1 MPRAI
6 ASLSLSFGL
15 VSIPVK
21 LYSAT
26 ESSSAIRFKF
36 MRSDG
41 SHVRQQY
48 ISEEPERPPAVETVN
63 VRPARAMRLPEET
76 APEDSPAASNVRPF
90 TRAAQRIIE
99 QEIDE
104 PRQVTVEPSPVVVER
119 RDMVKGYEFEKG
131 KFVLFTP
138 DELKALEEGARQTID
153 IVAFVPQATIDPIF
167 YDKAYFLAP
176 DKRGSKP
183 YSLLHEAMRTSGR
196 CALAKWAWRSKQYVV
211 QVRAADGGL
220 VLQQLL
226 YTEEVRSLRDLKIDL
241 VTVQKAELQL
251 ALQLIEHISED
262 AFDPDEFVDE
272 EKQRILAAVEK
283 KIAGKEIVAPQHV
296 QTHGAEV
303 IDLMAALRASLDG
316 RPATRTS
323 RLEPLPPEKIS
334 GPRQRKPARR
344 AAKSMERPSPRKVGA
359 KK

>member
-1 MPRAI
+1 MPRSI

-26 ESSSAIRFKF
+26 ESSNAIRFKF

-41 SHVRQQY
+41 VRVKQQY
-48 ISEEPERPPAVETVN
+48 VSEESEPASTETVN
-63 VRPARAMRLPEET
+63 VARLRAAMPREEVGQES
-76 APEDSPAASNVRPF
+76 ASPASNVRPF
-90 TRAAQRIIE
+90 TKVPARPIE
-99 QEIDE
+99 PEPEPEIEE
-104 PRQVTVEPSPVVVER
+104 PTPVVVER
-119 RDMVKGYEFEKG
+119 SDMVKGYEFEKG
-131 KFVLFTP
+131 KFVLFTT

-153 IVAFVPQATIDPIF
+153 IVAFVPQETIDPIY

-176 DKRGSKP
+176 DKRGNKP
-183 YSLLHEAMRTSGR
+183 YSLLHEAMRSSGR

-211 QVRAADGGL
+211 QVRAAEDGL

-226 YTEEVRSLRDLKIDL
+226 YAEEVRSLRDLKIDL
-241 VTVQKAELQL
+241 VPVQKAELQL
-251 ALQLIEHISED
+251 ALQLIEHISVD
-262 AFDPDEFVDE
+262 AFDPTQFVDE

-296 QTHGAEV
+296 ETGGAEV
-303 IDLMAALRASLDG
+303 IDLMAALRASLSG
-316 RPATRTS
+316 AASERTS
-323 RLEPLPPEKIS
+323 KQAAVTPEKATDS
-334 GPRQRKPARR
+334 RERKPARR
-344 AAKSMERPSPRKVGA
+344 AVKSVERATPRKVSA

>member
-1 MPRAI
+1 MPRSI

-26 ESSSAIRFKF
+26 ESSNAIRFKF

-41 SHVRQQY
+41 VRVKQQY
-48 ISEEPERPPAVETVN
+48 ISEEPEPPSSETVN
-63 VRPARAMRLPEET
+63 SARPRTAGPREEAT
-76 APEDSPAASNVRPF
+76 LEASAPASNVRPF
-90 TRAAQRIIE
+90 TKVSARA
-99 QEIDE
+99 
-104 PRQVTVEPSPVVVER
+104 VEPQIEPEIEEPTAVVVER
-119 RDMVKGYEFEKG
+119 SDMVKGYEFEKG
-131 KFVLFTP
+131 KFVLFTT

-153 IVAFVPQATIDPIF
+153 IVAFVPQETIDPIY

-176 DKRGSKP
+176 DKRGNKP

-211 QVRAADGGL
+211 QVRAAEDGL
-220 VLQQLL
+220 VLQQML
-226 YTEEVRSLRDLKIDL
+226 YAEEVRSLRDLKIDL
-241 VTVQKAELQL
+241 VPVQKAELQL

-262 AFDPDEFVDE
+262 AFDPNQFVDE

-296 QTHGAEV
+296 ETAGAEV
-303 IDLMAALRASLDG
+303 IDLMAALRASLSG
-316 RPATRTS
+316 AGSARTLKQGAAAS
-323 RLEPLPPEKIS
+323 DKTIT
-334 GPRQRKPARR
+334 PRERKPAQR
-344 AAKSMERPSPRKVGA
+344 ASKSVERATPRKVCA

>member
-26 ESSSAIRFKF
+26 ESSSAIRFKL

-41 SHVRQQY
+41 ARVKQQY
-48 ISEEPERPPAVETVN
+48 ISEEPEPPSSETVD
-63 VRPARAMRLPEET
+63 VARPRAAGPREEVVLEAS
-76 APEDSPAASNVRPF
+76 APASNVRPF
-90 TRAAQRIIE
+90 TKVSARPIE
-99 QEIDE
+99 PEIE
-104 PRQVTVEPSPVVVER
+104 EVTPAVVER

-131 KFVLFTP
+131 KFVLFTT

-153 IVAFVPQATIDPIF
+153 IVAFVPQETIDPIY

-176 DKRGSKP
+176 DKRGNKP

-211 QVRAADGGL
+211 QVRAAEGGL

-226 YTEEVRSLRDLKIDL
+226 YAEEVRSLRDLKIDL
-241 VTVQKAELQL
+241 VPVQKAELQL

-262 AFDPDEFVDE
+262 AFDPNQFVDE

-296 QTHGAEV
+296 ETTGAEV
-303 IDLMAALRASLDG
+303 IDLMAALRASLSG
-316 RPATRTS
+316 AGSERTS
-323 RLEPLPPEKIS
+323 KQAAVAPEKAS
-334 GPRQRKPARR
+334 SSRERKPARR
-344 AAKSMERPSPRKVGA
+344 AAKALERATPRKVSA

>member
-1 MPRAI
+1 MPRSI

-26 ESSSAIRFKF
+26 ESANAIRFKF

-41 SHVRQQY
+41 VRVKQQY
-48 ISEEPERPPAVETVN
+48 ISEEPEPAPTETVN
-63 VRPARAMRLPEET
+63 VARPRAAGPREEVALEPS
-76 APEDSPAASNVRPF
+76 APASNVRPF
-90 TRAAQRIIE
+90 TKVSARAIE
-99 QEIDE
+99 PE
-104 PRQVTVEPSPVVVER
+104 PEVEEPSPVVVER
-119 RDMVKGYEFEKG
+119 SDMVKGYEFEKG
-131 KFVLFTP
+131 KFVLFTT

-153 IVAFVPQATIDPIF
+153 IVAFVPQETIDPIY

-176 DKRGSKP
+176 DKRGNKP
-183 YSLLHEAMRTSGR
+183 YSLLHEAMRSSGR

-211 QVRAADGGL
+211 QVRAAEGGL
-220 VLQQLL
+220 ILQQLL
-226 YTEEVRSLRDLKIDL
+226 YAEEVRSLRDLKIDL
-241 VTVQKAELQL
+241 VPVQKAELQL

-262 AFDPDEFVDE
+262 AFDPNQFVDE

-296 QTHGAEV
+296 EAGGAEV
-303 IDLMAALRASLDG
+303 IDLMAALRASLSG
-316 RPATRTS
+316 AGSARTS
-323 RLEPLPPEKIS
+323 KQAAVASEKAS
-334 GPRQRKPARR
+334 SSRERKPARR
-344 AAKSMERPSPRKVGA
+344 AAKSVERATPRKVSA

>member
-26 ESSSAIRFKF
+26 ESSSAIRFKL

-41 SHVRQQY
+41 ARVKQQY
-48 ISEEPERPPAVETVN
+48 ISEEPEPPSSETEN
-63 VRPARAMRLPEET
+63 AARSRAAGPREEVGSE
-76 APEDSPAASNVRPF
+76 ASPPASNVRPF
-90 TRAAQRIIE
+90 TKASARTIE
-99 QEIDE
+99 PEIE
-104 PRQVTVEPSPVVVER
+104 EVTPLVVER

-131 KFVLFTP
+131 KFVLFTT

-153 IVAFVPQATIDPIF
+153 IVSFIPQETIDPIY

-176 DKRGSKP
+176 DKRGNKP
-183 YSLLHEAMRTSGR
+183 YSLLHEAMRSSGR

-211 QVRAADGGL
+211 QVRAAEGGL
-220 VLQQLL
+220 ILQQLL
-226 YTEEVRSLRDLKIDL
+226 YAEEVRSLRDLNIDL
-241 VTVQKAELQL
+241 VPVQDAELQL

-262 AFDPDEFVDE
+262 AFDPNQFVDE

-296 QTHGAEV
+296 EAGGAEV
-303 IDLMAALRASLDG
+303 IDLMAALRASLSG
-316 RPATRTS
+316 AVSATS
-323 RLEPLPPEKIS
+323 KQAAVAPEKAS
-334 GPRQRKPARR
+334 SSRERKPARR
-344 AAKSMERPSPRKVGA
+344 AAKSIERATPRKVSA

>member
-1 MPRAI
+1 MPRSI

-26 ESSSAIRFKF
+26 ESSNAIRFKF

-41 SHVRQQY
+41 VRVKQQY
-48 ISEEPERPPAVETVN
+48 ISAEPEPGSSETVN
-63 VRPARAMRLPEET
+63 VARSRAAGPREEVMLEPT
-76 APEDSPAASNVRPF
+76 APASNVRPF
-90 TRAAQRIIE
+90 TKVSARPIE
-99 QEIDE
+99 PEPEIEE
-104 PRQVTVEPSPVVVER
+104 PGPVVVER
-119 RDMVKGYEFEKG
+119 SDMVKGYEFEKG
-131 KFVLFTP
+131 KFVLFTT

-153 IVAFVPQATIDPIF
+153 IVSFVPQETIDPIY

-176 DKRGSKP
+176 DKRGNKP
-183 YSLLHEAMRTSGR
+183 YSLLHEAMRSSGR

-211 QVRAADGGL
+211 QVRAAEDGL
-220 VLQQLL
+220 VLQQML
-226 YTEEVRSLRDLKIDL
+226 YAEEVRSLRDLKIDL
-241 VTVQKAELQL
+241 VPVQKAELQL

-262 AFDPDEFVDE
+262 AFDPKQFVDE

-296 QTHGAEV
+296 ETAGAEV
-303 IDLMAALRASLDG
+303 IDLMAALRASLSG
-316 RPATRTS
+316 AGARTS
-323 RLEPLPPEKIS
+323 KQAAVAS
-334 GPRQRKPARR
+334 GKASSTRERKPAQR
-344 AAKSMERPSPRKVGA
+344 AAKSVERAAPRKVSA

>member
-1 MPRAI
+1 MPRSI

-41 SHVRQQY
+41 ARVKQQY
-48 ISEEPERPPAVETVN
+48 IAEEPPPAETVN
-63 VRPARAMRLPEET
+63 VARPRAAGPREEET
-76 APEDSPAASNVRPF
+76 LEPSAPASNVRPF
-90 TRAAQRIIE
+90 TKVSARAIE
-99 QEIDE
+99 PEPEIEIED
-104 PRQVTVEPSPVVVER
+104 PTPVVVER
-119 RDMVKGYEFEKG
+119 SDMVKGYEFEKG
-131 KFVLFTP
+131 KFVLFTT

-153 IVAFVPQATIDPIF
+153 IVSFVPQETIDPIY
-167 YDKAYFLAP
+167 YDKAYYLAP
-176 DKRGSKP
+176 DKRGNKP

-211 QVRAADGGL
+211 QVRAAEDGL

-226 YTEEVRSLRDLKIDL
+226 YAEEVRSLRDLKIDL
-241 VTVQKAELQL
+241 VPVQKAELQL

-262 AFDPDEFVDE
+262 AFDPSRFVDE

-296 QTHGAEV
+296 ESAGAEV
-303 IDLMAALRASLDG
+303 IDLMAALRASLSG
-316 RPATRTS
+316 AESRRTS
-323 RLEPLPPEKIS
+323 KQAPVTSEKAS
-334 GPRQRKPARR
+334 NTRERKPAQR
-344 AAKSMERPSPRKVGA
+344 ATKSVERATPRKVSA

>member
-1 MPRAI
+1 MPRSI

-41 SHVRQQY
+41 VRVKQQY
-48 ISEEPERPPAVETVN
+48 VSAEPEPLSSETVN
-63 VRPARAMRLPEET
+63 VARSRAAEPREEVMLEPT
-76 APEDSPAASNVRPF
+76 APLGNVRPF
-90 TRAAQRIIE
+90 TKVSARPVEPEPEPEIE
-99 QEIDE
+99 
-104 PRQVTVEPSPVVVER
+104 EPSPVVVER
-119 RDMVKGYEFEKG
+119 SDMVKGYEFEKG
-131 KFVLFTP
+131 KFVLFTT

-153 IVAFVPQATIDPIF
+153 IVSFVPQETIDPIY

-176 DKRGSKP
+176 DKRGNKP
-183 YSLLHEAMRTSGR
+183 YSLLHEAMRSSGR

-211 QVRAADGGL
+211 QVRAAEDGL
-220 VLQQLL
+220 VLQQML
-226 YTEEVRSLRDLKIDL
+226 YAEEVRSLRDLKIDL
-241 VTVQKAELQL
+241 VPVQKAELQL

-262 AFDPDEFVDE
+262 AFDPSQFVDE

-283 KIAGKEIVAPQHV
+283 KIAGKEIVAPAHV
-296 QTHGAEV
+296 ETAGAEV
-303 IDLMAALRASLDG
+303 IDLMAALRASLSG
-316 RPATRTS
+316 AGARTS
-323 RLEPLPPEKIS
+323 KQAAVASEKAS
-334 GPRQRKPARR
+334 SPRERKPAQR
-344 AAKSMERPSPRKVGA
+344 AAKSVERATPRKVNA

>member
-1 MPRAI
+1 MPRSI

-26 ESSSAIRFKF
+26 ESSNAIRFKF

-41 SHVRQQY
+41 VRVKQQY
-48 ISEEPERPPAVETVN
+48 ISEEPEPPPTETVN
-63 VRPARAMRLPEET
+63 VARPRAAAPREEVT
-76 APEDSPAASNVRPF
+76 LEPPAPASNVRPF
-90 TRAAQRIIE
+90 TKVSARAIE
-99 QEIDE
+99 PESDPEPEIEE
-104 PRQVTVEPSPVVVER
+104 PTPVVVQR
-119 RDMVKGYEFEKG
+119 SDMVKGYEFEKG
-131 KFVLFTP
+131 KFVLFTT

-153 IVAFVPQATIDPIF
+153 IVAFVPQETIDPIY

-176 DKRGSKP
+176 DKRGNKP
-183 YSLLHEAMRTSGR
+183 YSLLHEAMRSSGR

-211 QVRAADGGL
+211 QVRAAEGGL

-226 YTEEVRSLRDLKIDL
+226 YAEEVRSLRDLKIDL
-241 VTVQKAELQL
+241 VPVGKAELQL

-262 AFDPDEFVDE
+262 AFDPTQFVDE

-283 KIAGKEIVAPQHV
+283 KIAGKEIVAPQLV
-296 QTHGAEV
+296 ETASADV
-303 IDLMAALRASLDG
+303 IDLMAALRASISGAGTARASKQADV
-316 RPATRTS
+316 A
-323 RLEPLPPEKIS
+323 PEKPS
-334 GPRQRKPARR
+334 SSRERKPAQR
-344 AAKSMERPSPRKVGA
+344 AAKSTERATPRKVAA

>member
-26 ESSSAIRFKF
+26 ESSSAIRFRF

-41 SHVRQQY
+41 ARVRQQY
-48 ISEEPERPPAVETVN
+48 IAEESEPPALGKTVN
-63 VRPARAMRLPEET
+63 AGHPPLPAADEAAL
-76 APEDSPAASNVRPF
+76 EDSPTPSNVRPF
-90 TRAAQRIIE
+90 TKVPHRVVE

-104 PRQVTVEPSPVVVER
+104 PGQVELHPAVIER

-131 KFVLFTP
+131 KFVLFTT

-153 IVAFVPQATIDPIF
+153 IVAFVPQSTIDPIY
-167 YDKAYFLAP
+167 YDKAYLLAP
-176 DKRGSKP
+176 DKRGNKP

-211 QVRAADGGL
+211 QVRAAEGGL

-226 YTEEVRSLRDLKIDL
+226 YAEEVRSLRDLKIEFAP
-241 VTVQKAELQL
+241 VQKAELQL
-251 ALQLIEHISED
+251 ALLLIDHISED
-262 AFDPDEFVDE
+262 AFDPNQFVDE

-283 KIAGKEIVAPQHV
+283 KIAGKEIVAPEHAV
-296 QTHGAEV
+296 TGSADV
-303 IDLMAALRASLDG
+303 IDLMAALRASLNG
-316 RPATRTS
+316 AGQTRS
-323 RLEPLPPEKIS
+323 SKVEPVHAERDS
-334 GPRQRKPARR
+334 GSRQRKPARR
-344 AAKSMERPSPRKVGA
+344 AAKSIDRATPRKVGS